1 MSTENKT
8 KSIIVIGCVY
18 LFSFT
23 TLFRTFQVFPC
34 TIWGW
39 AMTFLGITLYLLI
52 LKTLY
57 KFGDR
62 IVDKVDKKRSKKE
75 LNELRD
81 ISVVRI
87 LILIPL
93 MLIFVVAIPL
103 ATVLAII
110 SYGLGDFIKSTP
122 ENPVLWT
129 GMKGV
134 SAKGRWNM
142 I

>member
-1 MSTENKT
+1 
-8 KSIIVIGCVY
+8 
-18 LFSFT
+18 
-23 TLFRTFQVFPC
+23 
-34 TIWGW
+34 
-39 AMTFLGITLYLLI
+39 MTFLGVTLYILI

-57 KFGDR
+57 KFGDK

-110 SYGLGDFIKSTP
+110 SYGVGDFISPHFYK
-122 ENPVLWT
+122 W
-129 GMKGV
+129 
-134 SAKGRWNM
+134 
-142 I
+142 